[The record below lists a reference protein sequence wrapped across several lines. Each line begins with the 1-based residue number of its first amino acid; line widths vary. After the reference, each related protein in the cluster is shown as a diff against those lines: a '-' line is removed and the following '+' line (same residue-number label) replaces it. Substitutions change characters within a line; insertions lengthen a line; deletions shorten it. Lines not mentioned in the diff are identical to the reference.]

1 MFVNDN
7 FLNDNVI
14 ELKLKHNISGPTTFT
29 TTMCEIQRKYKVVS
43 DEEQSFKHYK
53 LIF

>member
-1 MFVNDN
+1 M
-7 FLNDNVI
+7 I
-14 ELKLKHNISGPTTFT
+14 ISQKLKLKQKISGPTTFT
-29 TTMCEIQRKYKVVS
+29 TTMCETENERKNTVVS